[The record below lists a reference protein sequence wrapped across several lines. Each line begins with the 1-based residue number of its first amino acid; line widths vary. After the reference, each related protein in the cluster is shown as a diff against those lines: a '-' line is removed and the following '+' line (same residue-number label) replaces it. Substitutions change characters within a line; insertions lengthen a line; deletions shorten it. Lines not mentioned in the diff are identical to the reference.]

1 MYGGGPVVLQGVPD
15 LSLGGPGPFHPAV
28 VAKIHQ
34 QVEGWGGGGG
44 DPQRCDLAWCRP
56 LFQYR
61 YLSVGSGVVDL
72 VLNMAILIW
81 VDTSFTRMGKGRDAD
96 VEAEED
102 ADEFLVGRRKASDM
116 VFWNWGRVG
125 MIFWS
130 LVDEYG
136 ADDSVVDYR

>member
-1 MYGGGPVVLQGVPD
+1 
-15 LSLGGPGPFHPAV
+15 
-28 VAKIHQ
+28 
-34 QVEGWGGGGG
+34 
-44 DPQRCDLAWCRP
+44 
-56 LFQYR
+56 
-61 YLSVGSGVVDL
+61 
-72 VLNMAILIW
+72 
-81 VDTSFTRMGKGRDAD
+81 MGKGRDAD